1 MLGEARPRLRYRHGE
16 PGDKAKH
23 ILGRI
28 YEYFAEWNG

>member
-1 MLGEARPRLRYRHGE
+1 MGE